1 LEALVNSLRSHL
13 TRLSFELSSHQKL
26 LVELRNLR
34 EQDARALQ
42 EKSTEI
48 LQLREEVQ
56 RLAGEVEVLRGV
68 VEEGLKERRA
78 SKESI
83 HIDLE
88 KEEGNIET
96 SQNFQEEGEE
106 GGPLE
111 ERQAEHEE
119 GEVTQDDDEE
129 DEEDNTEIFASGV
142 HVADKTMRTDRATL
156 GESTNSK
163 SADVAYVD
171 GDFDKI
177 EAEVEERR
185 SNRSIESRM
194 SRSPSPAR
202 RTHDTTK
209 GAKTPDA
216 SEDDERPVPQL
227 QPSTSRLAVPSP
239 GHTGIYARSD
249 IHKVDSEPE
258 TPFPKIRGEHLER
271 LFFSAPEHNA
281 KTCTVCHRRRHRPHE
296 SSFWS
301 KLAAPAA
308 TCAQPDIEQG
318 NDGGYESPD
327 EQRPSAE
334 TTRKGKGR
342 EYARFAQD
350 PTSWRRVATNQ
361 GLAPQTVVAR
371 VIREL
376 EDDFTHYKRW
386 VYKQISH
393 APYSCCLTST
403 RSSVYVEL
411 ADQYKVMD
419 ATSDVRRRNLLA
431 QHLREV
437 VDILE
442 QKVCVLCQCYFPK
455 H

>member
-1 LEALVNSLRSHL
+1 MEALVNSLRSHL

-83 HIDLE
+83 HIDIE
-88 KEEGNIET
+88 KEEGNIGM
-96 SQNFQEEGEE
+96 SQNLQEE
-106 GGPLE
+106 E
-111 ERQAEHEE
+111 ERGRLVERQVEHGE

-129 DEEDNTEIFASGV
+129 DEEENTEMFESDV

-163 SADVAYVD
+163 GADVAYVD

-177 EAEVEERR
+177 AAEVEERR

-194 SRSPSPAR
+194 SRSPSPVR
-202 RTHDTTK
+202 RTHNTTN
-209 GAKTPDA
+209 GVKTPDA
-216 SEDDERPVPQL
+216 SEDDERSVSQL
-227 QPSTSRLAVPSP
+227 QPSTSRLIVPSP
-239 GHTGIYARSD
+239 GHTGIHDRSD
-249 IHKVDSEPE
+249 KHKVDSEPE

-301 KLAAPAA
+301 KSAAPAA
-308 TCAQPDIEQG
+308 TRAQPEVEQG
-318 NDGGYESPD
+318 NDEEYEGPD
-327 EQRPSAE
+327 DNCEQRPSAE

-350 PTSWRRVATNQ
+350 PAYWRRVGTNQ

-386 VYKQISH
+386 VYSKSQVFRIH
-393 APYSCCLTST
+393 VA
-403 RSSVYVEL
+403 
-411 ADQYKVMD
+411 
-419 ATSDVRRRNLLA
+419 
-431 QHLREV
+431 
-437 VDILE
+437 
-442 QKVCVLCQCYFPK
+442 
-455 H
+455 